1 MTVLSAVQAAAPAIA
16 MATPSQIYA
25 ATSADMASMRTVIAE
40 VVQQILDAN
49 EWPALLEFDTFTG
62 DGVTETFTLPS
73 DYDRMAKNS
82 QIWATDMPQ
91 YPLRQSGSTDDWIAA
106 KIQDIGDWYRQYL
119 IRGNRISFFPV
130 LGDAATV
137 DYGYQSK
144 NIVLS
149 SGGVAKAEFTADD
162 DTFVLP
168 ERLLTLGIIWLWK
181 SRKGID
187 YSEEMA
193 TFQEALAREV
203 TRAKGPGAII
213 TSRPIGYRLPPY
225 GYPR

>member
-16 MATPSQIYA
+16 LATPSQVYA
-25 ATSADMASMRTVIAE
+25 ATSSDMVSMRTVIDE
-40 VVQQILDAN
+40 VVQQIIDAN
-49 EWPALLEFDTFTG
+49 EWPALQEFTTITG
-62 DGVTETFTLPS
+62 DGVTETFPLPS

-82 QIWATDMPQ
+82 QIWSTDMPQ

-106 KIQDIGDWYRQYL
+106 RIQDIGEWHRQFL
-119 IRGNRISFFPV
+119 IRGTRISFYPV
-130 LGDAATV
+130 LGDGAVV
-137 DYGYQSK
+137 DFSYLSK
-144 NIVLS
+144 NAVLGADS
-149 SGGVAKAEFTADD
+149 TLKPAFTADT
-162 DTFVLP
+162 DTFVLN

-203 TRAKGPGAII
+203 TRAQGPGQII
-213 TSRPIGYRLPPY
+213 TSRPLGYRLPPY